1 MQTNNQNIWQKI
13 WQADRDHFIHPW
25 TEFESFKKEG
35 SIIFQSAKGAY
46 IFDSNGKKYLDGIGG
61 LWCINI
67 GYGRKELGEVAAEQ
81 MERMAYFST
90 FGPHT
95 TEFSKFFSTVAY
107 IDAPESSDT
116 VQIFFTIR
124 IKNISAFCTL
134 KNNRAFL
141 FKRFK
146 LSPRMNKMIPVC
158 LPNFLPNIL
167 IVCLHIRFDKS
178 G

>member
-67 GYGRKELGEVAAEQ
+67 GYGRKELGEVAA
-81 MERMAYFST
+81 ANGKDGLLFYFWSPYYRASS
-90 FGPHT
+90 F
-95 TEFSKFFSTVAY
+95 FSKQT
-107 IDAPESSDT
+107 
-116 VQIFFTIR
+116 R
-124 IKNISAFCTL
+124 
-134 KNNRAFL
+134 
-141 FKRFK
+141 
-146 LSPRMNKMIPVC
+146 
-158 LPNFLPNIL
+158 
-167 IVCLHIRFDKS
+167 
-178 G
+178 